1 MQENFQSILV
11 IATRQLGDVLVTT
24 PLIHAAR
31 AQWPQA
37 RIDVLGFK
45 GTMGLLQGNPDLNE
59 LIEVDAG
66 AGWRRSMPLIRR
78 LWRRYDLAL
87 ISQYSDRAHLYGW
100 VAARVRA
107 GLVPAGRSGWW
118 KRLLNR
124 RIPRLPGDAVHVLL
138 EKQNLLSPWGGDTA
152 PPLVQLPRR
161 HVLPAELK
169 KRLAR
174 RYVVMQV
181 PSLVR
186 YKQWPVENF
195 AQVARALAA
204 EGTQVVLTG
213 GPSPADRALVAQAA
227 ALADAPN
234 VINAAGQLDLQA
246 MTTLLKGAALYV
258 GPDTS
263 ITHLAA
269 ACGTPV
275 IALYGPIDPRLW
287 GPWPVAWPAQQPY
300 ESRGP
305 RQARGNI
312 VLLQGSQPCVPCNG
326 AGCEKHPNS
335 RSDCL
340 ETMAPERV
348 LHEARGIL
356 RAAAAE
362 TEARQSTL

>member
-66 AGWRRSMPLIRR
+66 AGWRRSIPLIRR

-100 VAARVRA
+100 VAARARA
-107 GLVPAGRSGWW
+107 GLVPTGRSGWW

-161 HVLPAELK
+161 HALPAELE

-186 YKQWPVENF
+186 YKQWPVQNF

-234 VINAAGQLDLQA
+234 VIDAAGQLDLQA

-287 GPWPVAWPAQQPY
+287 GPWPVGWPAQQPY

-326 AGCEKHPNS
+326 AGCEKHANS